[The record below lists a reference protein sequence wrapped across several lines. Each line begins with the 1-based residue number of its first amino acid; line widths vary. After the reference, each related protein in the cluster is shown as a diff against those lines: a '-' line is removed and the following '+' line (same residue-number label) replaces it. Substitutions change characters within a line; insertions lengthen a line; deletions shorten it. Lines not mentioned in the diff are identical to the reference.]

1 MAKVWK
7 FGDDID
13 KEIVI
18 STSYLNF
25 GILETD
31 TIEDIDKEDI
41 DKIFAN
47 KTSRD
52 DIIKTSE
59 KKEYKFEPTSEFIQ
73 EFFGVGKF
81 MKYNKKNTLRN

>member
-31 TIEDIDKEDI
+31 TIEDI